1 MKTTPSRT
9 LTIIAAVVLMF
20 LQLPVIVVALSSFS
34 NTAWLAFPPKGFTLK
49 WFGAVL
55 TDPGWL
61 SAIGTSLLLAAL
73 ATLLAMVL
81 GVAAAYAISRKLIP
95 GSEAIASF
103 LMAPLIFPAV
113 VIGVALLQFY
123 SMLGFR
129 GNFAALVIA
138 HVVLVS
144 PYVVRSCLSSLAGVG
159 EDLEEAA
166 YTLGAG
172 GFTTFRLVTLPLLKS
187 GLVAGGFF
195 SFITSLD
202 NVPVTI
208 FLLAPGQTTLPVK
221 IFTAIDQG
229 GVDPGL
235 AAIST
240 LLILVT
246 GAALAIAERWVGFS
260 RFV

>member
-1 MKTTPSRT
+1 MTRPPLLLSVF
-9 LTIIAAVVLMF
+9 AALVLIF
-20 LQLPVIVVALSSFS
+20 LQLPVIVVAISSFTETS
-34 NTAWLAFPPKGFTLK
+34 YLMFPPQGFTFR

-55 TDPGWL
+55 TDPEWL
-61 SAIGTSLLLAAL
+61 SAIGFSLMLAL
-73 ATLLAMVL
+73 QATLASLVF
-81 GVAAAYAISRKLIP
+81 GTAAAYAISRRMIP
-95 GSEAIASF
+95 GSDAIASF
-103 LMAPLIFPAV
+103 LMAPLVFPAV

-123 SMLGFR
+123 ALVGWR
-129 GNFAALVIA
+129 GNFVALVAA
-138 HVVLVS
+138 HVVLTS
-144 PYVVRSCLSSLAGVG
+144 PYVVRACLSSLAGVKP
-159 EDLEEAA
+159 DLEEAA
-166 YTLGAG
+166 STLGASG
-172 GFTTFRLVTLPLLKS
+172 LTTFRLVTLPLLKP
-187 GLVAGGFF
+187 GMVAGGFF

-208 FLLAPGQTTLPVK
+208 FLLGPGQSTLPVK

-240 LLILVT
+240 ILILVT

>member
-1 MKTTPSRT
+1 MTARPS
-9 LTIIAAVVLMF
+9 LSLVAIAALVLLF
-20 LQLPVIVVALSSFS
+20 LQLPVIVVAISAFTETSYLV
-34 NTAWLAFPPKGFTLK
+34 FPPQGFTLR
-49 WFGAVL
+49 WFGEVL
-55 TDPGWL
+55 TDPDWL
-61 SAIGTSLLLAAL
+61 SAIGFSLGLACF
-73 ATLLAMVL
+73 ATASSLVVGTM
-81 GVAAAYAISRKLIP
+81 AAYAISRRMIP
-95 GSEAIASF
+95 GADAIASF

-123 SMLGFR
+123 ASVGWR
-129 GNFAALVIA
+129 GNFLALIAA
-138 HVVLVS
+138 HVVLTS
-144 PYVVRSCLSSLAGVG
+144 PYVVRACLSSLAGVG
-159 EDLEEAA
+159 RDLEEAA
-166 YTLGAG
+166 GTLGASG
-172 GFTTFRLVTLPLLKS
+172 LTTFRIVTLPLLKP

-208 FLLAPGQTTLPVK
+208 FLLGPGQTTLPVK

-240 LLILVT
+240 ILILLT
-246 GAALAIAERWVGFS
+246 GAALVIAERWVGFS

>member
-1 MKTTPSRT
+1 MTGRPSRMLT
-9 LTIIAAVVLMF
+9 LVAALVLLF
-20 LQLPVIVVALSSFS
+20 LQLPVIVVAMSAFTTTSWLS
-34 NTAWLAFPPKGFTLK
+34 FPPQGFTLK

-61 SAIGTSLLLAAL
+61 SAIGASLALAGI
-73 ATLLAMVL
+73 ATLLSMIL
-81 GVAAAYAISRKLIP
+81 GVAAAYAISRKLVP
-95 GSEAIASF
+95 GADAIASF

-123 SMLGFR
+123 AMLGLR
-129 GNFAALVIA
+129 GNFAALIAA

-159 EDLEEAA
+159 ADLEEAA
-166 YTLGAG
+166 STLGAG
-172 GFTTFRLVTLPLLKS
+172 GLTTFRLVTLPLLKP

-240 LLILVT
+240 ILILLT
-246 GAALAIAERWVGFS
+246 GAALALAERWVGFS